1 MGDAAS
7 MRTMQLAEQLRT
19 DIPGLRVLWH
29 CGGGSLKNQMKKAD
43 RCGAKLVLIMG
54 EDELALG
61 QIQIKPLQGQSEQ
74 RSISL
79 DQVLAHVVELTQ

>member
-1 MGDAAS
+1 
-7 MRTMQLAEQLRT
+7 
-19 DIPGLRVLWH
+19 
-29 CGGGSLKNQMKKAD
+29 MKKAD

-54 EDELALG
+54 EDELTLG